1 MQRWV
6 VSIIGTLLVACAGPA
21 RVRETV
27 SRPRIASSASSS
39 RASARSSK
47 AHTAA
52 SKGRPAASRDAK
64 DSDEDE
70 LEPQDFSGVAVAA
83 PKEDRNAKIER
94 DVDVAGIEGTM
105 TAFDVRTPLEERDA
119 DFDRCHDEHRG
130 GSGRIVFHIH
140 ILASGDVGSL
150 KAHPSKVRSKDLI
163 ECYSEVVS
171 STHFSKPHGGYADVK
186 WTTKVGRSRK
196 KREDMF
202 QRKVRWDTP
211 AGGVA
216 SIQRSASNDGDRS
229 HGDSSSGSEGRR
241 ERRHR
246 SRSHRHH

>member
-27 SRPRIASSASSS
+27 ARPRIASSASSS
-39 RASARSSK
+39 RSAARSSK
-47 AHTAA
+47 ASAIAA
-52 SKGRPAASRDAK
+52 SKSRPAASRDAK
-64 DSDEDE
+64 DSDEGE

-83 PKEDRNAKIER
+83 PKEDKNAKIER
-94 DVDVAGIEGTM
+94 EVDVEGIEGTM

-119 DFDRCHDEHRG
+119 DFDRCHDQHRG

-140 ILASGDVGSL
+140 ILATGDVGHL

-171 STHFSKPHGGYADVK
+171 STHFAKPHGGYADVK

-202 QRKVRWDTP
+202 ERKVRWDTP
-211 AGGVA
+211 AGGA
-216 SIQRSASNDGDRS
+216 TTILRNTDTA
-229 HGDSSSGSEGRR
+229 DSSGGSESRR

-246 SRSHRHH
+246 SRSHRHRKGA